1 MKRIYIL
8 VLVLLSTTVSANK
21 VYLIN
26 NSETYNIT
34 NNDRYNYEDYIIS
47 SNMELNVS
55 ASDGILS
62 NDIIKDKNRMDKEI
76 YSKALKEYARNK
88 NKFSW
93 TLIKNVL
100 LYNYKFKLQIVL
112 WHFGLTKKIAP

>member
-34 NNDRYNYEDYIIS
+34 NNDRYNYEDYI
-47 SNMELNVS
+47 
-55 ASDGILS
+55 
-62 NDIIKDKNRMDKEI
+62 
-76 YSKALKEYARNK
+76 NK
-88 NKFSW
+88 
-93 TLIKNVL
+93 
-100 LYNYKFKLQIVL
+100 Y
-112 WHFGLTKKIAP
+112 GD

>member
-62 NDIIKDKNRMDKEI
+62 NDIIKDKN
-76 YSKALKEYARNK
+76 
-88 NKFSW
+88 
-93 TLIKNVL
+93 
-100 LYNYKFKLQIVL
+100 YKIIIDDRRIIQ
-112 WHFGLTKKIAP
+112 

>member
-62 NDIIKDKNRMDKEI
+62 NDIIKDKNYKIIIEEDSINAKRGDLSINKVPTDK
-76 YSKALKEYARNK
+76 AM
-88 NKFSW
+88 
-93 TLIKNVL
+93 
-100 LYNYKFKLQIVL
+100 
-112 WHFGLTKKIAP
+112 

>member
-62 NDIIKDKNRMDKEI
+62 NDIIKEKRTK
-76 YSKALKEYARNK
+76 S
-88 NKFSW
+88 
-93 TLIKNVL
+93 
-100 LYNYKFKLQIVL
+100 Q
-112 WHFGLTKKIAP
+112 LTYY